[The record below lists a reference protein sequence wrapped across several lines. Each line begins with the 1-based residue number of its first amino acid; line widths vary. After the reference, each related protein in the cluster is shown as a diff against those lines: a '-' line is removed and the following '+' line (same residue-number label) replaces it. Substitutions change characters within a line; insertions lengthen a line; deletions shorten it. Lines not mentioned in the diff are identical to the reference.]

1 MTLEAT
7 TPGATSVLDVVTA
20 IWQRVLAAEVEAD
33 QDLFAAGGSWSDA
46 ARACALV
53 DDALGVD
60 VSPGELVSAA
70 TPAHLAA
77 LIEGRRAGAGGRPED
92 GANWLAPLGVAQEGM
107 LWHEQLV
114 PGSFNLAPLVRRQ
127 RGELDHRA
135 LGAAFDELVR
145 RHEPL
150 RTSFTVRRGRPM
162 QVLRPP
168 TDAGVPLIDLSGQ
181 GLAGAET
188 EARRLIAGDATRPF
202 DLAAEPLFAPRLLR
216 LGPEDHVLVVRAHHT
231 VFDDWSVDIYRR
243 ELSTL
248 YAALLT
254 GQRPVLPDL
263 GMGYGQFARRQRRR
277 LAGPAGAADVAWW
290 RQELAGAPFTTQLDI
305 SAPPGEGPGGPSR
318 PVLRPLPPALTT
330 RLRAV
335 ARHAR
340 STLFMTLLAGF
351 QMLLHRRTG
360 CDDLLIA
367 SVVANRNDVALE
379 SLIGCFTKKV
389 PLRLRL
395 RGDPTFL
402 DLVAEARQGMLAA
415 LAHQDLGFETI
426 LGETIGGEAAA
437 HGVVPHVPIMFQG
450 LVEPRTRLSLPGVTP
465 DAFGS
470 TDTQGPG
477 LHVVARRDAPAPW
490 GAGLYPG
497 TFLGVSVVDHGD
509 DVSILAQG
517 GFHRPVVE
525 GLLEEYETLLSGAV
539 SRPLGKV
546 GALVDHGRGAGFHH
560 FRGFPFDGH
569 RLEEAI
575 AACPGVQEARVV
587 RHRQVPGPAETSPTA
602 AGPRLVAHVTAAD
615 GGPPSLRR
623 LRTHLWGR
631 EPGSMWPAELRVDSG
646 SLVQAPA
653 ADPPPDPTEALVA
666 EAWAAALDIPEVAPE
681 ANYWQSFS
689 FLGAVGAANDRG
701 ASIDLE
707 QVGRH
712 RTLEALAVDVA
723 STRAR
728 RPVPA
733 DPPSPSRVLPA
744 TGAPTGDVIRA
755 EGLSKTYPG
764 GLTAVEALDLSVCEG
779 EIFGLLGPNGAGKTT
794 TVGML
799 TTLIIP
805 TAGRAFVAGVD
816 VVADPSLAK
825 QYLGVVPQA
834 NNLDNNLTVLENLY
848 FHGRY
853 FGMGA
858 RRARATA
865 EDMLERFRL
874 TGRGRDRII
883 HLSGGMIRRLQVAR
897 ALMQGP
903 AVVFL
908 DEPTAGLDPQSR
920 LALWEILTEL
930 RTGGQTILVT
940 THYMEEADQFCDRVA
955 IMDHGRILALDTP
968 GHLKRSMGS
977 GAAML
982 IKGDGDLERFV
993 ESLDLVEWVH
1003 EAVAGDG
1010 TARVTMQLV
1019 EGAMSTVMAMAERS
1033 GVKVADVSISEDS
1046 LETVF
1051 INLTGRELRE

>member
-1 MTLEAT
+1 
-7 TPGATSVLDVVTA
+7 
-20 IWQRVLAAEVEAD
+20 
-33 QDLFAAGGSWSDA
+33 
-46 ARACALV
+46 
-53 DDALGVD
+53 
-60 VSPGELVSAA
+60 
-70 TPAHLAA
+70 
-77 LIEGRRAGAGGRPED
+77 
-92 GANWLAPLGVAQEGM
+92 
-107 LWHEQLV
+107 
-114 PGSFNLAPLVRRQ
+114 
-127 RGELDHRA
+127 
-135 LGAAFDELVR
+135 
-145 RHEPL
+145 
-150 RTSFTVRRGRPM
+150 
-162 QVLRPP
+162 
-168 TDAGVPLIDLSGQ
+168 
-181 GLAGAET
+181 
-188 EARRLIAGDATRPF
+188 
-202 DLAAEPLFAPRLLR
+202 
-216 LGPEDHVLVVRAHHT
+216 
-231 VFDDWSVDIYRR
+231 
-243 ELSTL
+243 
-248 YAALLT
+248 
-254 GQRPVLPDL
+254 
-263 GMGYGQFARRQRRR
+263 
-277 LAGPAGAADVAWW
+277 
-290 RQELAGAPFTTQLDI
+290 
-305 SAPPGEGPGGPSR
+305 
-318 PVLRPLPPALTT
+318 
-330 RLRAV
+330 V
-335 ARHAR
+335 ARHAK

-351 QMLLHRRTG
+351 QVLLHRRTG
-360 CDDLLIA
+360 SDDLLIA

-379 SLIGCFTKKV
+379 SLIGCFTKKI

-402 DLVAEARQGMLAA
+402 DLVAETRHGLLAA

-426 LGETIGGEAAA
+426 LGETIGAEAAN

-450 LVEPRTRLSLPGVTP
+450 LVEPRTRLRLPDVTP
-465 DAFGS
+465 EAFGS
-470 TDTQGPG
+470 ADTQGPG
-477 LHVVARRDAPAPW
+477 LHVVARREAPAPW

-509 DVSILAQG
+509 DVGILAQG

-525 GLLEEYETLLSGAV
+525 GLLEEFETLLTRVV
-539 SRPLGKV
+539 SHPLGKV
-546 GALVDHGRGAGFHH
+546 GALVDHGPGAGAHH
-560 FRGFPFDGH
+560 FRGFPLEDR

-575 AACPGVQEARVV
+575 ASCPGVGKASVV
-587 RHRQVPGPAETSPTA
+587 RDRPVPAPGGAEVATTV
-602 AGPRLVAHVTAAD
+602 GPRLVARVEASD

-631 EPGSMWPAELRVDSG
+631 EPGSIWPAELTVEDG
-646 SLVQAPA
+646 SQVPVLA
-653 ADPPPDPTEALVA
+653 ADPPPARAEMLLA
-666 EAWAAALDIPEVAPE
+666 EAWSAALDVPEVAPE

-689 FLGAVGAANDRG
+689 FLGAVRTANEQG
-701 ASIDLE
+701 ASIALE
-707 QVGRH
+707 QVGRN
-712 RTLEALAVDVA
+712 RTLETLAVDLA
-723 STRAR
+723 STRTR
-728 RPVPA
+728 QPVPPA
-733 DPPSPSRVLPA
+733 DPPTATAVLPLPV
-744 TGAPTGDVIRA
+744 APTGDVIRA

-764 GLTAVEALDLSVCEG
+764 GLAAVEALDLSVCEG

-816 VVADPSLAK
+816 VVADPSMAK

-853 FGMGA
+853 FGMSA

-903 AVVFL
+903 PVVFL

-920 LALWEILTEL
+920 LALWEILTDL
-930 RTGGQTILVT
+930 RTAGQTILVT

-982 IKGDGDLERFV
+982 IKGHGDLEAFV
-993 ESLDLVEWVH
+993 QSLRPVEWVE
-1003 EAVAGDG
+1003 EAVAGDD

-1019 EGAMSTVMAMAERS
+1019 DGAMSTVMAMAERA
-1033 GVKVADVSISEDS
+1033 GVKVADVSMSEDS